1 MIRPAE
7 YDHGTHDGCVAET
20 LPFGN
25 CATAHGALYEAQHMT
40 FGCRRGALQKRGATR
55 AMAGTFQDREK
66 GFERKY
72 QMDQDMEF
80 RVHARRDKLLG
91 LWLAE
96 HFGLS
101 GDDAK
106 AYAIEVVGS
115 NFEKPGDEDLIEKV
129 MGDIAEKNAAIDE
142 KELRAKFAALLHE
155 AYDQINAG

>member
-1 MIRPAE
+1 
-7 YDHGTHDGCVAET
+7 
-20 LPFGN
+20 
-25 CATAHGALYEAQHMT
+25 
-40 FGCRRGALQKRGATR
+40 
-55 AMAGTFQDREK
+55 MAGTFQDREK

-106 AYAIEVVGS
+106 AYAIEVVDS

-155 AYDQINAG
+155 AYDQINTG